1 MFFWNSL
8 ALSLKSL
15 IRYESYP
22 SWLTKYIHNLGKHN
36 LTLIYIYQKIPY
48 GLLMAKPSNF
58 PLTKLLELLFRQ

>member
-22 SWLTKYIHNLGKHN
+22 GWLTKYIHNLGKHN
-36 LTLIYIYQKIPY
+36 FTDMYLQKIPY
-48 GLLMAKPSNF
+48 GLLMTKPSNF
-58 PLTKLLELLFRQ
+58 PLTKILELLCRQ